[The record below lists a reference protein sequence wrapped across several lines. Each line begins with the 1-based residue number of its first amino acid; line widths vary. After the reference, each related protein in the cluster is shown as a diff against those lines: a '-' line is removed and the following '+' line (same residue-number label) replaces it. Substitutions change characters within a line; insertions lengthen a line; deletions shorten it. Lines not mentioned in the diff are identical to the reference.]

1 MTSMRLCG
9 GDITII
15 PTIRMSIGQ
24 ISLYGESLCHMIL
37 GHNFIGQFHSF
48 QRDQPSCFL
57 IY

>member
-24 ISLYGESLCHMIL
+24 ISLYGESPVPHDP
-37 GHNFIGQFHSF
+37 GTKFHWSV
-48 QRDQPSCFL
+48 S
-57 IY
+57 